1 MIKTIDDEHFEDYIS
16 SVTTPII
23 VDFWAEWCGP
33 CKQLA
38 PVLDEIDENYGNSIQ
53 IAKLNVDFN
62 SDTSVKYDI
71 KSIPAL
77 LFFKNGELLGKLSGA
92 VPKQKIL
99 DKLEALK
106 LL

>member
-1 MIKTIDDEHFEDYIS
+1 MIKTIDDAHFEEYVT
-16 SVTTPII
+16 SVSTPVI

-33 CKQLA
+33 CKLLA
-38 PVLDEIDENYGNSIQ
+38 PTLDEIDKNYGETIQ

-62 SDTSVKYDI
+62 SDIPFKYDV

-77 LFFKNGELLGKLSGA
+77 LFFKNGELLGRLSGA
-92 VPKQKIL
+92 VPKQQIL

>member
-16 SVTTPII
+16 SVSTPII

-33 CKQLA
+33 CKMIA

-92 VPKQKIL
+92 VPQQKIL

>member
-16 SVTTPII
+16 SVSTPII

-33 CKQLA
+33 CKMIA

>member
-38 PVLDEIDENYGNSIQ
+38 PVLDEIDKNYGDTIQ

-62 SDTSVKYDI
+62 PDTSLGYDI

-92 VPKQKIL
+92 VPKQRIL
-99 DKLEALK
+99 DKLEALN

>member
-1 MIKTIDDEHFEDYIS
+1 MIKTIDDAHFEEYIT
-16 SVTTPII
+16 SVSTPII

-38 PVLDEIDENYGNSIQ
+38 PVLDEIDKSYGETIQ

-62 SDTSVKYDI
+62 SDTSGKYDI

>member
-16 SVTTPII
+16 SVSTPII

-33 CKQLA
+33 CKIIA